1 MHYEHIQN
9 RYALPMVSHFRWRV
23 GSSQDGPPNRW
34 RPCRRCRLRWP
45 SPCEAGTCRCLR
57 RTEAT
62 AGRLSTSCPPAPS
75 RCRNLALL
83 HRNLWWP
90 VGGRQCFNTLQEK
103 HESVTTHWSNLNVSF
118 LAIWFLLSFSLPLPL
133 LVFIFVFLL
142 LAAGGL
148 AVFAAV
154 IFVSLAIAFP
164 FLILLLLLLVSAEK
178 NETSEPGEAGLYC
191 CCSMAAGGPA
201 TEPQAESNQTLFSV
215 NGKQK
220 HNHHEN
226 VDRRT
231 SEETETWSV
240 SSWGICW
247 CSGFSCVSYWAE

>member
-1 MHYEHIQN
+1 MHYKHIQN
-9 RYALPMVSHFRWRV
+9 RHALPMVSHFRWRV
-23 GSSQDGPPNRW
+23 GSTRDGPPNRW

-45 SPCEAGTCRCLR
+45 SSCEAGTCRCLR

-90 VGGRQCFNTLQEK
+90 VGGRQRFNTLQEK
-103 HESVTTHWSNLNVSF
+103 HDSVTTDRSNLDVSF
-118 LAIWFLLSFSLPLPL
+118 LAVWFLLSLPLPLSLPL

-142 LAAGGL
+142 LVAGGL

-154 IFVSLAIAFP
+154 FVSLAIALP

-178 NETSEPGEAGLYC
+178 NETSEPGGAEVYC
-191 CCSMAAGGPA
+191 CCSIAAGPSA
-201 TEPQAESNQTLFSV
+201 TEPQGDITQRE
-215 NGKQK
+215 
-220 HNHHEN
+220 
-226 VDRRT
+226 
-231 SEETETWSV
+231 W
-240 SSWGICW
+240 
-247 CSGFSCVSYWAE
+247 